1 MASTTDT
8 GCFSHVGFTS
18 PHKNCN
24 TVPAPNSKTQRAK
37 DLLYPQFIFM
47 QVSTVSGEAQLQPE
61 LSHCGLHW
69 CHTQS

>member
-47 QVSTVSGEAQLQPE
+47 QVSTVHGEALLRPVR
-61 LSHCGLHW
+61 SHCGLRLF
-69 CHTQS
+69 HTRS

>member
-37 DLLYPQFIFM
+37 ALL
-47 QVSTVSGEAQLQPE
+47 
-61 LSHCGLHW
+61 
-69 CHTQS
+69 